1 MRSAIA
7 VCVLLALPVVGC
19 AGHPNYEKPQHEQKV
34 ERLWKE
40 RDDCLLANTPQFD
53 DRTSDP
59 RKVAQFVAMSC
70 TTQTTRLLEFTIPQ
84 PDQKAR
90 DAFQGEAVRRAA
102 DIVMTFRRVD
112 TSVDQH
118 RQRTLEVPAA
128 APEPMPASPTPLHTP
143 GNE

>member
-1 MRSAIA
+1 MRSIIAI
-7 VCVLLALPVVGC
+7 CLLALSVGGC
-19 AGHPNYEKPQHEQKV
+19 AGHPSYENPRHEQKV

-40 RDDCLLANTPQFD
+40 RDDCLLTNTPQFD

-59 RKVAQFVAMSC
+59 RKVGQLVAMSC
-70 TTQTTRLLEFTIPQ
+70 TTQTTKLLEFTIPQ

-112 TSVDQH
+112 SSINQH
-118 RQRTLEVPAA
+118 RQRTQEVPAA
-128 APEPMPASPTPLHTP
+128 APPPIADPPTPLHAP
-143 GNE
+143 RNE

>member
-1 MRSAIA
+1 MRPVIA
-7 VCVLLALPVVGC
+7 AFLLLALPVAGC
-19 AGHPNYEKPQHEQKV
+19 AGYPNYEKPQHEQKV
-34 ERLWKE
+34 QRLWKE
-40 RDDCLLANTPQFD
+40 RDDCLLTNTPQFD
-53 DRTSDP
+53 DRMSDP

-112 TSVDQH
+112 SSIEQH
-118 RQRTLEVPAA
+118 RQQTQGSVAIPEPAA
-128 APEPMPASPTPLHTP
+128 ESPMPLHTP
-143 GNE
+143 RNE